1 MLSFQRLG
9 FDAMDHRTGFKRL
22 YTAFTI
28 CWIGVCLI
36 GGVAVSSVPGTTTPI
51 VPGQAPPAGEW
62 TGYTRDLVKGLTGS
76 EYDAIRKSYFFRSFA
91 GAVWAARRDI
101 SSISDDLVA
110 DAAQQEKPERA
121 GFIARLMSTRKE
133 DILAWLAVT
142 IVPPIVVYILGF
154 VAVPRIA
161 GSLKS
166 GE

>member
-1 MLSFQRLG
+1 MLSFQKMG

-36 GGVAVSSVPGTTTPI
+36 GGVAVSSAPGPTTPI
-51 VPGQAPPAGEW
+51 VPGQAPAAGDW

-91 GAVWAARRDI
+91 GAVREAGQSI
-101 SSISDDLVA
+101 SSISDIMA
-110 DAAQQEKPERA
+110 DTGQQQKPEPA

-133 DILAWLAVT
+133 DMLAWLAVT
-142 IVPPIVVYILGF
+142 IVPPIVVYVLGF

-161 GSLKS
+161 GSFKS

>member
-1 MLSFQRLG
+1 MLSFQELG

-36 GGVAVSSVPGTTTPI
+36 GGVAVSSAPGTTTPI
-51 VPGQAPPAGEW
+51 VPGQAPAAGEW

-91 GAVWAARRDI
+91 AVVWEAGQGI
-101 SSISDDLVA
+101 SSISDNLVA
-110 DAAQQEKPERA
+110 DAEQPEKPERV
-121 GFIARLMSTRKE
+121 GFIARLMSTSKE

-142 IVPPIVVYILGF
+142 IVPPIVVYVLGF

-161 GSLKS
+161 GSFKS

>member
-1 MLSFQRLG
+1 MLSFQKLG

-22 YTAFTI
+22 YTAFTV

-36 GGVAVSSVPGTTTPI
+36 GGVAVSSAPGTTTPV
-51 VPGQAPPAGEW
+51 VPGLAPVAGEW

-91 GAVWAARRDI
+91 GAVWEAREGI
-101 SSISDDLVA
+101 SSFSDDLIPGTE
-110 DAAQQEKPERA
+110 QQQKAEPV

-133 DILAWLAVT
+133 DMLAWLAVT

-161 GSLKS
+161 GSFKS